1 MIYKHILVPLDGS
14 ELAEK
19 AIQPA
24 LRVANSMAEREGGK
38 TGDGVRLV
46 LLRVVSPVMLVA
58 ADPLLYDEMTRLNI
72 DEAQAYLNTVLIAL
86 PAGDAQIETRVL
98 SGPPADSIVLFAEDN
113 QVDLIIMSSHGR
125 TGSSRW
131 VYGSVAEKVL
141 HHAPCAT
148 VIIRS
153 HVSIEMFQ
161 NRKIL
166 VPLDGSPLAER
177 ALEPALSLAKA
188 VDSDVILLRVVT
200 GRDVVPEALTPTGD
214 NLDPE
219 ANELTASER
228 DEAEA
233 YLQSIFRDRPNQH
246 LFFDVQTTTGDIA
259 EAIVAYVEKH
269 HVDLIVMSSHGR
281 SGLGRWLHGSVAEKV
296 LRGADCATMII
307 RSPRE

>member
-1 MIYKHILVPLDGS
+1 
-14 ELAEK
+14 
-19 AIQPA
+19 
-24 LRVANSMAEREGGK
+24 
-38 TGDGVRLV
+38 
-46 LLRVVSPVMLVA
+46 
-58 ADPLLYDEMTRLNI
+58 
-72 DEAQAYLNTVLIAL
+72 
-86 PAGDAQIETRVL
+86 
-98 SGPPADSIVLFAEDN
+98 
-113 QVDLIIMSSHGR
+113 
-125 TGSSRW
+125 
-131 VYGSVAEKVL
+131 
-141 HHAPCAT
+141 
-148 VIIRS
+148 
-153 HVSIEMFQ
+153 MFQ